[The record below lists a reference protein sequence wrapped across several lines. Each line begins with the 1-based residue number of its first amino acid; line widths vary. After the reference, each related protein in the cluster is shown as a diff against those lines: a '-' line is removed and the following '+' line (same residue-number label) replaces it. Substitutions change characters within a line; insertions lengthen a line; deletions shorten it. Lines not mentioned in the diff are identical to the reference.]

1 MSRFPEAI
9 KRTRHTTRDLISLTL
24 MLLVSLH
31 TGLQQAGM
39 GELTG
44 SPTVPTVHF
53 LTSNTGPNSFNE
65 YSPYS
70 TFQTFWVLGLCSEH
84 KSMHARH
91 MFKQTFNWGQTSS
104 SLGPAHTRGCL
115 EQMMPSSRD
124 WLLKLWFLGVY

>member
-84 KSMHARH
+84 KSIMPDICLNRH
-91 MFKQTFNWGQTSS
+91 LTGVRPPVAWAPRT
-104 SLGPAHTRGCL
+104 PEDAW
-115 EQMMPSSRD
+115 SR
-124 WLLKLWFLGVY
+124 